1 MSQSPIGT
9 GAEFGHIDPHDLAT
23 VAMRSTPRSRA
34 VLDVFAIDDA
44 MRSNYDALRAEVL
57 PQLSPVVVIQPD
69 LSGGTYTLVVDGT
82 HTTVHPASPV
92 FQLTKSVCHA
102 PLGLF
107 SILAPYLE
115 GPRTDKWV
123 APLQAYRDVLAAGR
137 EAVADC
143 GLPDAGVA
151 ASTEILTGAVDFAD
165 AALSEGTFSI
175 EGFQT
180 FTRAVHVAI
189 ETNMTLAA
197 QDLVVGVQRQLTAWK
212 QMLGAEAWKQLY
224 VVILAIWTTA
234 VRNQH
239 WVILRD
245 AMDPETVDDH
255 LITISVGEPDEI
267 TVPVALDNLA
277 RIVQDNL
284 AAVMVFS
291 APPQEAHQVELAD
304 PTDLLADA
312 VALAMKSCPHGAVH
326 DRLGGELAKT
336 AT

>member
-1 MSQSPIGT
+1 M
-9 GAEFGHIDPHDLAT
+9 
-23 VAMRSTPRSRA
+23 VAMRSMPRSRA
-34 VLDVFAIDDA
+34 VLDVFSIDDA
-44 MRSNYDALRAEVL
+44 MRSNYDVLRAEVL
-57 PQLSPVVVIQPD
+57 PQLSPVIVVQPD
-69 LSGGTYTLVVDGT
+69 LSGGTYTLVVDGA
-82 HTTVHPASPV
+82 HTTVRPASPV

-115 GPRTDKWV
+115 GPETDKWV
-123 APLQAYRDVLAAGR
+123 APLNAYRDVLAVGR
-137 EAVADC
+137 EAIADC

-165 AALSEGTFSI
+165 AVLREGSFSI
-175 EGFQT
+175 DGFQS

-189 ETNMTLAA
+189 ETNMRLAA
-197 QDLVVGVQRQLTAWK
+197 EDLVVGVQRQLTTWK
-212 QMLGAEAWKQLY
+212 QLLGTEAWKQLY

-239 WVILRD
+239 WVILQD
-245 AMDPETVDDH
+245 AMDAETVDDR
-255 LITISVGEPDEI
+255 LITISVGEPEEI

-277 RIVQDNL
+277 RIVQDKL
-284 AAVMVFS
+284 AAAMVFS
-291 APPQEAHQVELAD
+291 DPSQDAHRIELAD

-312 VALAMKSCPHGAVH
+312 VALAIKSCPHGEVH
-326 DRLGGELAKT
+326 NRLGGELAQT